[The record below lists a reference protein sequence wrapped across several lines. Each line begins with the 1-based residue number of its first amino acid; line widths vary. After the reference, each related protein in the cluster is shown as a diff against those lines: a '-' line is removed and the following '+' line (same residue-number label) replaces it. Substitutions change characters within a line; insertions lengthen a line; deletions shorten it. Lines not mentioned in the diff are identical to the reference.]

1 MTTAAPRSR
10 DRRSTVLRRKAGA
23 VLALRHNLRPPK
35 VEIRERFVVF
45 SQSRCGSSLLA
56 ELLDAHPE
64 VHCATEI
71 FRLSPPFPNAY
82 RRAVERLSPAPVF
95 GFKLQVHHLDN
106 ELGLDDR
113 QAEAFI
119 VGLVEAG
126 YRFIYLKREN
136 SLRQVISD
144 RLREAGGP
152 TYLRSSGPHVIDPL
166 TVDVEAVLARL
177 KTRQHYWD
185 VAEKLLEHTDH
196 VRVGYEADLQESG
209 NHQATADRL
218 FSFLG
223 LQSAP
228 VSTSTRRI
236 NTRRLSELVENY
248 AELQAALADTPWAA
262 QLEQQSGQGAGANEA
277 AARAE

>member
-1 MTTAAPRSR
+1 MTSATPRSQK
-10 DRRSTVLRRKAGA
+10 RRSSPLRPKVGA
-23 VLALRHNLRPPK
+23 LLALRHNLRAPK
-35 VEIRERFVVF
+35 QELRERFVVF

-113 QAEAFI
+113 QAEAFV

-166 TVDVEAVLARL
+166 TVDVKAVLDRL

-185 VAEKLLEHTDH
+185 VAERLLVHTDH
-196 VRVGYEADLQESG
+196 VHVGYEADLQESG
-209 NHQATADRL
+209 KHQATADRL

-236 NTRRLSELVENY
+236 NTRTLSELVENY

-262 QLEQQSGQGAGANEA
+262 QLEQPSGGDGANEG
-277 AARAE
+277 AART